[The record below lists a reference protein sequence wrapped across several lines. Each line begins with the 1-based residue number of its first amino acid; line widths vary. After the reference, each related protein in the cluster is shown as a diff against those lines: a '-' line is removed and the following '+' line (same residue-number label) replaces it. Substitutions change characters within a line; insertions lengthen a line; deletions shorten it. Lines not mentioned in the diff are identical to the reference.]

1 MKDEMKRRGRG
12 REKRIEALAISGLY
26 MLTLILTNLAIVHQN
41 LAEEKEGKE
50 RERLRERE

>member
-1 MKDEMKRRGRG
+1 MKRRGRG

-50 RERLRERE
+50 RER